1 MPQIELSVDGKT
13 VGFRAN
19 ALTPRLYRHQ
29 FSRDLARDLNQIN
42 KKYEKVVNKDEAFEV
57 LDLEIF
63 ENMAYIMAKQAA
75 PETTPSTADEWLEGF
90 EAFSIYEILPQIL
103 QLWAKNEAT
112 TSTPGK
118 K

>member
-1 MPQIELSVDGKT
+1 MPQIELSIDGRQ

-29 FSRDLARDLNQIN
+29 FSRDLARDLASIK
-42 KKYEKVVNKDEAFEV
+42 KKYEKVKGDDQTFDV

-63 ENMAYIMAKQAA
+63 ENVAYIMAKQAD
-75 PETTPSTADEWLEGF
+75 PEIPKTADEWLEGF
-90 EAFSIYEILPQIL
+90 EMFSIYEILPEIL
-103 QLWAKNEAT
+103 QLWRKNEET
-112 TSTPGK
+112 TSVPVK